1 MNKLIVDKSQ
11 LKNTKEESYSHS
23 NSIVN
28 LLSSFTLTNFNH
40 INTQPT
46 IITIILYN
54 KGVLLWIDYG
64 TLPVFF

>member
-46 IITIILYN
+46 IITIVLYN
-54 KGVLLWIDYG
+54 KGVLL
-64 TLPVFF
+64 